1 MTSSRSD
8 ERGTRKDVC
17 DSTPFTLN
25 LARSHQP
32 ISLQDNNNGSK
43 LRNAKE
49 KGKFLIDLSPPSL
62 NVELLN
68 EFISP
73 LYCWT
78 FNFISQ
84 YDQNRRHGERKG
96 FLENQRRGRGRGVI
110 KCVQNSSIKLSK
122 PQVTRLGRQ
131 WM

>member
-49 KGKFLIDLSPPSL
+49 KGKFLLDLSPPSL

-68 EFISP
+68 EFISL

-96 FLENQRRGRGRGVI
+96 FLKTREGEGGGGLLSVSRTAASNYQS
-110 KCVQNSSIKLSK
+110 QKL
-122 PQVTRLGRQ
+122 
-131 WM
+131 